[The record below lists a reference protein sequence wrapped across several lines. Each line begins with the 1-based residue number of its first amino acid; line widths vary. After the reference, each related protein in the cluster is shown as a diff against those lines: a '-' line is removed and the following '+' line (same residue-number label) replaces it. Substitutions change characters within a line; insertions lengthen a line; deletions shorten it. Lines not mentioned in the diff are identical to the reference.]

1 MSNRFRPFSRARSFR
16 DEWRALKSK
25 VARHEEEIRSLR
37 RSLAAVAARGAA
49 PRTRDRKP
57 TGRLRVLAYNAEAP
71 LLPET
76 YLQEEMEALAAN
88 GAEIAYCRKGRPPA
102 EPRVERPLYTD
113 LAVALTEF
121 GPDVLFLHWAWF
133 ADHEWESLEAL
144 GLPFGVRVHSFDFD
158 PGTLRR
164 LLDHPNC
171 IGVWAYPHAARQVP
185 GTLEL
190 PSMLTSIDRLPDP
203 EAGREAVMSMSAGL
217 PKKDWDVLLGAFSD
231 LAGARRRVVLAHT
244 DGHPDLP
251 EQVVARAARLPDP
264 PEVLVDVQR
273 SEVFGYL
280 SETAV
285 VLYTLDP
292 GVKNFG
298 NPMSI
303 VEALCSGASIV
314 VPDRPEAVAFA
325 GPHPRAYRTREDIVR
340 HVREVLAGGPAIEAE
355 HEDNREYGRSTFGDP
370 AVGKRFFGE
379 LSEAVDRWYASR
391 EASRPS

>member
-1 MSNRFRPFSRARSFR
+1 MSNRFRLFSRARGFR

-25 VARHEEEIRSLR
+25 VARHEEEIASLR
-37 RSLAAVAARGAA
+37 RSLAAVAARGTGAQ
-49 PRTRDRKP
+49 PRVREASGP
-57 TGRLRVLAYNAEAP
+57 LRVLAYNAEAP
-71 LLPET
+71 LLCET
-76 YLQEEMEALAAN
+76 YVEEELEALAAN
-88 GAEIAYCRKGRPPA
+88 GAEIAYCRKIRPPA
-102 EPRVERPLYTD
+102 EPQVDRPLYTD
-113 LAVALTEF
+113 LAVALAEF
-121 GPDVLFLHWAWF
+121 APHVLFLHWAWF
-133 ADHEWESLEAL
+133 ADNEWDALEAL
-144 GLPFGVRVHSFDFD
+144 GMPFGVRVHSFDFD
-158 PGTLRR
+158 PQTLQR

-190 PSMLTSIDRLPDP
+190 PSMFTSVDRLPEPRAPRD
-203 EAGREAVMSMSAGL
+203 AVMSMSAGL
-217 PKKDWDVLLGAFSD
+217 PKKDWDVLLGAFGD

-244 DGHPDLP
+244 DGNPDLP
-251 EQVVARAARLPDP
+251 ERVMARAARLPDP

-273 SEVFGYL
+273 SEVFGLL
-280 SETAV
+280 SETSV

-292 GVKNFG
+292 GVRNFG

-303 VEALCSGASIV
+303 VEALCAGASIV

-340 HVREVLAGGPAIEAE
+340 HVREVLAGGPKIEAE
-355 HEDNREYGRSTFGDP
+355 HEDNREYGRSTFCDP
-370 AVGKRFFGE
+370 AVGKRFFAE